1 MCTHHLTNWLSTSH
15 SWGRISGYQVEHA
28 CDSTNGSNWQRIQH
42 MNTNPTQGIRELI
55 LNKRGDRSLEAL
67 SRACGGT
74 PTRANLDR
82 LINKPVLSWPKENAV
97 IIGLAKGLGVRV
109 IDVVTAYA
117 ESLGLPIV
125 SDMHDMTLPGAGAL
139 PESSQRVLRD
149 MSENM
154 LWWQEQTEISH
165 TQAEVASVHELF
177 PPDKQRLAADK
188 GDKGIDPEQL
198 PED

>member
-1 MCTHHLTNWLSTSH
+1 
-15 SWGRISGYQVEHA
+15 
-28 CDSTNGSNWQRIQH
+28 

-125 SDMHDMTLPGAGAL
+125 SDMKDMTLPGAGAL

-154 LWWQEQTEISH
+154 LWWQEQSELSSDRASDL
-165 TQAEVASVHELF
+165 QAQLDDALHELNEYKVDQYMAHENEI
-177 PPDKQRLAADK
+177 PEKDRIPSGQSKATQIELALAADK
-188 GDKGIDPEQL
+188 GEKNIDPEQL

>member
-1 MCTHHLTNWLSTSH
+1 
-15 SWGRISGYQVEHA
+15 
-28 CDSTNGSNWQRIQH
+28 

-154 LWWQEQTEISH
+154 LWWQEQAEISH
-165 TQAEVASVHELF
+165 AEQEVASVHELF
-177 PPDKQRLAADK
+177 PLDEQRLAADK